1 MMNTCINC
9 QAQNPSDYQFCQY
22 CGNRILAIAIEEV
35 SLEKDRAPDRAPDHA
50 PDQFSSQLK
59 DQLLAPELNP
69 VEQTLEIKN
78 PLEENLS
85 EIDLSINNFTD
96 PMELSS
102 NSIPHQNFK
111 IADLEIDEVQMIA
124 SEMIASEV
132 IEDVMIPN
140 SNSPLSN
147 QPSAELPTIIREPV
161 IEPNIFTLAEVVI
174 PPEIYLQSIAYAGKT
189 DVGKQRDRNE
199 DDFITIFQTRNI
211 DGKSQISDRSDRGLF
226 VLCDGMGGHE
236 GGEIASAIAVNS
248 ISEQFRPFWI
258 DTLPGERTLTEIISN
273 ANQAIFTK
281 NESEQRLSLGRMG
294 TTMVMLAIHDLDVM
308 IAHVGDSRIY
318 KVTNNPIKSNQQKF
332 APANPEY
339 LSETAKLEQITRD
352 HEVLNQLLDLG
363 LDLESAKSRPDAH
376 QLTQAMGPH
385 PSDILDPDIKSFS
398 LTESTLFLL
407 CSDGL
412 CDNDAIEQNWQTH
425 LLPILNKQID
435 IQTGVDNLI
444 ELGNNVNGH
453 DNLTAILVL
462 CDVLIK

>member
-1 MMNTCINC
+1 MNTCINC

-35 SLEKDRAPDRAPDHA
+35 SLEKDRAPEQSPYQLND
-50 PDQFSSQLK
+50 QLK
-59 DQLLAPELNP
+59 DQLLAQELNP
-69 VEQTLEIKN
+69 VEQTLDIKN

-85 EIDLSINNFTD
+85 EIDLSIHNFTD

-102 NSIPHQNFK
+102 NSIPRQDFK
-111 IADLEIDEVQMIA
+111 IADLEIDEAQ
-124 SEMIASEV
+124 MIASEV

-318 KVTNNPIKSNQQKF
+318 KVTNNPIRSNQQKF
-332 APANPEY
+332 PPTNPEY

-363 LDLESAKSRPDAH
+363 LDLESAQSRPDAH

-425 LLPILNKQID
+425 LLPILNRQID

-444 ELGNNVNGH
+444 ELGNKVNGH
-453 DNLTAILVL
+453 DNLTVILVL
-462 CDVLIK
+462 CVVLIK

>member
-35 SLEKDRAPDRAPDHA
+35 SLEKDRAPEQASD
-50 PDQFSSQLK
+50 QLK
-59 DQLLAPELNP
+59 DQPLVQELNL
-69 VEQTLEIKN
+69 VEQTLDIKN

-96 PMELSS
+96 PMELST
-102 NSIPHQNFK
+102 NSILHQDFK
-111 IADLEIDEVQMIA
+111 IADLEIDEAQ
-124 SEMIASEV
+124 MIASEV

-273 ANQAIFTK
+273 ANQAIFSK

-318 KVTNNPIKSNQQKF
+318 KVTNNPIRSNQQKF
-332 APANPEY
+332 PPTNPEY

-363 LDLESAKSRPDAH
+363 LDLESAQSRPDAH

-425 LLPILNKQID
+425 LLPILNRQID

-444 ELGNNVNGH
+444 ELGNKVNGH
-453 DNLTAILVL
+453 DNLTVILVL
-462 CDVLIK
+462 CVVLIK

>member
-1 MMNTCINC
+1 MNTCINC

-35 SLEKDRAPDRAPDHA
+35 SLEKDRAPEQASD
-50 PDQFSSQLK
+50 QLK
-59 DQLLAPELNP
+59 DQPLVQELNL
-69 VEQTLEIKN
+69 VEQTLDIKN

-96 PMELSS
+96 PMELST
-102 NSIPHQNFK
+102 NSILHQDFK
-111 IADLEIDEVQMIA
+111 IADLEIDEAQ
-124 SEMIASEV
+124 MIASEV

-318 KVTNNPIKSNQQKF
+318 KVTNNPIRSNQQKF
-332 APANPEY
+332 PPTNPEY

-363 LDLESAKSRPDAH
+363 LDLESAQSRPDAH

-425 LLPILNKQID
+425 LLPILNRQID

-444 ELGNNVNGH
+444 ELGNKVNGH
-453 DNLTAILVL
+453 DNLTVILVL
-462 CDVLIK
+462 CVVLIK

>member
-1 MMNTCINC
+1 MNTCVNC

-22 CGNRILAIAIEEV
+22 CGNKMLAIAIEEV
-35 SLEKDRAPDRAPDHA
+35 ILGKDRPTNHPKDYQKDLHLVKQLNSI
-50 PDQFSSQLK
+50 DQPSAL
-59 DQLLAPELNP
+59 
-69 VEQTLEIKN
+69 KN
-78 PLEENLS
+78 PLEENLP
-85 EIDLSINNFTD
+85 EIDLSINNFAD
-96 PMELSS
+96 PMELSTTT
-102 NSIPHQNFK
+102 IPYQNFR
-111 IADLEIDEVQMIA
+111 IADLEIDDLEIDDFEAIKHEVSKDKISFNHDLALIDQ
-124 SEMIASEV
+124 
-132 IEDVMIPN
+132 PN
-140 SNSPLSN
+140 D
-147 QPSAELPTIIREPV
+147 ELPTIITKRALKT
-161 IEPNIFTLAEVVI
+161 NISAVTKIVV
-174 PPEIYLQSIAYAGKT
+174 PPEVYLQSIAYAGKT

-211 DGKSQISDRSDRGLF
+211 DGKSQVSDRSDRGLF

-332 APANPEY
+332 PPTNPEY
-339 LSETAKLEQITRD
+339 LSETAKLQQITRD

-363 LDLESAKSRPDAH
+363 LDLESAQSRPDAH

-412 CDNDAIEQNWQTH
+412 CDNDAIEQNWETH
-425 LLPILNKQID
+425 LLPILNRQID

-444 ELGNNVNGH
+444 ELGNKVNGH
-453 DNLTAILVL
+453 DNLTVILVL
-462 CDVLIK
+462 CVVLIK

>member
-1 MMNTCINC
+1 MNTCVNC

-22 CGNRILAIAIEEV
+22 CGNKMLAIAIEEV
-35 SLEKDRAPDRAPDHA
+35 ILGKDRPTNHPKDYQKDLHLVKQLNSI
-50 PDQFSSQLK
+50 DQPSAL
-59 DQLLAPELNP
+59 
-69 VEQTLEIKN
+69 KN
-78 PLEENLS
+78 PLEENLP
-85 EIDLSINNFTD
+85 EIDLSINNFAD
-96 PMELSS
+96 PMELSTTT
-102 NSIPHQNFK
+102 IPYQNFR
-111 IADLEIDEVQMIA
+111 IADLEIDDLEIDDFEAIKHEVSKDKISFNHDLALIDQ
-124 SEMIASEV
+124 
-132 IEDVMIPN
+132 PN
-140 SNSPLSN
+140 D
-147 QPSAELPTIIREPV
+147 ELPTIITKRALKT
-161 IEPNIFTLAEVVI
+161 NISAVTKIVV
-174 PPEIYLQSIAYAGKT
+174 PPEVYLQSIAYAGKT

-332 APANPEY
+332 PPTNPEY

-363 LDLESAKSRPDAH
+363 LDLESAQSRPDAH

-412 CDNDAIEQNWQTH
+412 CDNDAIEQNWETH
-425 LLPILNKQID
+425 LLPILNRQID

-444 ELGNNVNGH
+444 ELGNKVNGH
-453 DNLTAILVL
+453 DNLTVILVL
-462 CDVLIK
+462 CVVLIK

>member
-1 MMNTCINC
+1 MNTCINC

-35 SLEKDRAPDRAPDHA
+35 SLEKDRAPEQSPYQLND
-50 PDQFSSQLK
+50 QLK
-59 DQLLAPELNP
+59 DQLLAQELNP
-69 VEQTLEIKN
+69 VEQTLDIKN

-96 PMELSS
+96 PMELST
-102 NSIPHQNFK
+102 NSILHQDFK
-111 IADLEIDEVQMIA
+111 IADLEIDEAQ
-124 SEMIASEV
+124 MIASEV

-273 ANQAIFTK
+273 ANQAIFSK

-332 APANPEY
+332 PPTNPEY

-363 LDLESAKSRPDAH
+363 LDLESAQSRPDAH

-425 LLPILNKQID
+425 LLPILNRQID

-444 ELGNNVNGH
+444 ELGNKVNGH
-453 DNLTAILVL
+453 DNLTVILVL
-462 CDVLIK
+462 CVVLIK

>member
-1 MMNTCINC
+1 MNTCVNC

-22 CGNRILAIAIEEV
+22 CGNKMLAIAIKEV
-35 SLEKDRAPDRAPDHA
+35 TLEKNRPTNHPKDHQKDLQLVKQLNSL
-50 PDQFSSQLK
+50 DQPLG
-59 DQLLAPELNP
+59 L
-69 VEQTLEIKN
+69 KN
-78 PLEENLS
+78 PLEENLP
-85 EIDLSINNFTD
+85 EIDLSINNFAD
-96 PMELSS
+96 PMELSTTT
-102 NSIPHQNFK
+102 IPYQNFR
-111 IADLEIDEVQMIA
+111 IADLEIDDLEIDNFEIDDFEVLE
-124 SEMIASEV
+124 SKT
-132 IEDVMIPN
+132 IEDKMNANHDLVLI
-140 SNSPLSN
+140 N
-147 QPSAELPTIIREPV
+147 QPTDDLPTIITKRS
-161 IEPNIFTLAEVVI
+161 IKTNISTVTKIVV
-174 PPEIYLQSIAYAGKT
+174 PPEVYLQSIAYAGKT

-199 DDFITIFQTRNI
+199 DDFVTIFQTRNI
-211 DGKSQISDRSDRGLF
+211 NGKSQTGDRSDRGLF

-273 ANQAIFTK
+273 ANQSIFTK

-332 APANPEY
+332 PTTNPEY

-363 LDLESAKSRPDAH
+363 LDLESAQSRPDAH

-385 PSDILDPDIKSFS
+385 SSDILDPDIKSFS
-398 LTESTLFLL
+398 LTEPTLFLL

-435 IQTGVDNLI
+435 VQTGVDNLI

-462 CDVLIK
+462 CDVLLK

>member
-1 MMNTCINC
+1 MNTCINC

-35 SLEKDRAPDRAPDHA
+35 SLEKDRAPEQSPYQLND
-50 PDQFSSQLK
+50 QLK
-59 DQLLAPELNP
+59 DQLLAQELNP
-69 VEQTLEIKN
+69 VEQTLDIKN

-85 EIDLSINNFTD
+85 EIDLSIHNFTD

-102 NSIPHQNFK
+102 NSIPRQDFK
-111 IADLEIDEVQMIA
+111 IADLEIDEA
-124 SEMIASEV
+124 EMMASEV

-140 SNSPLSN
+140 SNSLLSN

-161 IEPNIFTLAEVVI
+161 IDPNIFTLAEVVI
-174 PPEIYLQSIAYAGKT
+174 PPEIYLQSITYAGKT

-318 KVTNNPIKSNQQKF
+318 KVTNNPIRSNQQKF
-332 APANPEY
+332 PPTNPEY

-363 LDLESAKSRPDAH
+363 LDLESAQSRPDAH

-425 LLPILNKQID
+425 LLPILNRQID

-444 ELGNNVNGH
+444 ELGNKVNGH
-453 DNLTAILVL
+453 DNLTVILVL
-462 CDVLIK
+462 CVVLIK

>member
-1 MMNTCINC
+1 MNTCINC

-35 SLEKDRAPDRAPDHA
+35 SLEKDRAPEQSPYQLND
-50 PDQFSSQLK
+50 QLK
-59 DQLLAPELNP
+59 DQLLAQELNP
-69 VEQTLEIKN
+69 VEQTLDIKN

-85 EIDLSINNFTD
+85 EIDLSIHNFTD

-102 NSIPHQNFK
+102 NSIPRQDFK
-111 IADLEIDEVQMIA
+111 IADLEIDEAQ
-124 SEMIASEV
+124 MIASEV

-273 ANQAIFTK
+273 ANQAIFSK

-318 KVTNNPIKSNQQKF
+318 KVTNNPIRSNQQKF
-332 APANPEY
+332 PPTNPEY

-363 LDLESAKSRPDAH
+363 LDLESAQSRPDAH

-425 LLPILNKQID
+425 LLPILNRQID

-444 ELGNNVNGH
+444 ELGNKVNGH
-453 DNLTAILVL
+453 DNLTVILVL
-462 CDVLIK
+462 CVVLIK

>member
-1 MMNTCINC
+1 MNTCINC

-35 SLEKDRAPDRAPDHA
+35 SLEKDRAPEQASD
-50 PDQFSSQLK
+50 QLK
-59 DQLLAPELNP
+59 DQPLVQELNL
-69 VEQTLEIKN
+69 VEQTLDIKN

-96 PMELSS
+96 PMELST
-102 NSIPHQNFK
+102 NSILHQDFK
-111 IADLEIDEVQMIA
+111 IADLEIDEAQ
-124 SEMIASEV
+124 MIASEV

-273 ANQAIFTK
+273 ANQAIFSK

-318 KVTNNPIKSNQQKF
+318 KVTNNPIRSNQQKF
-332 APANPEY
+332 PPTNPEY

-363 LDLESAKSRPDAH
+363 LDLESAQSRPDAH

-425 LLPILNKQID
+425 LLPILNRQID

-444 ELGNNVNGH
+444 ELGNKVNGH
-453 DNLTAILVL
+453 DNLTVILVL
-462 CDVLIK
+462 CVVLIK

>member
-1 MMNTCINC
+1 MNTCINC

-35 SLEKDRAPDRAPDHA
+35 SLEKDRAPEQSPN
-50 PDQFSSQLK
+50 QLN
-59 DQLLAPELNP
+59 DQLLAQELNP
-69 VEQTLEIKN
+69 VEQTLDIKN

-85 EIDLSINNFTD
+85 DIDLSIHNFTD

-102 NSIPHQNFK
+102 NSIPRQDFK
-111 IADLEIDEVQMIA
+111 IADLEIDEA
-124 SEMIASEV
+124 EMIANEV

-147 QPSAELPTIIREPV
+147 QPIAELPTIIREPV

-332 APANPEY
+332 PPTNPEY

-363 LDLESAKSRPDAH
+363 LDLESAQSRPDAH

-412 CDNDAIEQNWQTH
+412 CDNDAIEQNWETH
-425 LLPILNKQID
+425 LLPILNRQID

-444 ELGNNVNGH
+444 ELGNKVNGH
-453 DNLTAILVL
+453 DNLTVILVL
-462 CDVLIK
+462 CVVLIK

>member
-35 SLEKDRAPDRAPDHA
+35 SLEKDRAPEQSPN
-50 PDQFSSQLK
+50 QLN
-59 DQLLAPELNP
+59 DQLLAQELNP
-69 VEQTLEIKN
+69 VEQTLDIKN

-85 EIDLSINNFTD
+85 DIDLSIHNFTD

-102 NSIPHQNFK
+102 NSIPRQDFK
-111 IADLEIDEVQMIA
+111 IADLEIDEA
-124 SEMIASEV
+124 EMIANEV

-147 QPSAELPTIIREPV
+147 QPIAELPTIIREPV

-332 APANPEY
+332 PPTNPEY

-363 LDLESAKSRPDAH
+363 LDLESAQSRPDAH

-412 CDNDAIEQNWQTH
+412 CDNDAIEQNWETH
-425 LLPILNKQID
+425 LLPILNRQID

-444 ELGNNVNGH
+444 ELGNKVNGH
-453 DNLTAILVL
+453 DNLTVILVL
-462 CDVLIK
+462 CVVLIK

>member
-1 MMNTCINC
+1 MRFFLKPIFVALSHCLLFFCISSSAAAFEEERC
-9 QAQNPSDYQFCQY
+9 RLLQDKACVDYSEKIIEGVATSQCWKYEQKFDCISKEQNHCS
-22 CGNRILAIAIEEV
+22 
-35 SLEKDRAPDRAPDHA
+35 SLEANRGC
-50 PDQFSSQLK
+50 
-59 DQLLAPELNP
+59 N
-69 VEQTLEIKN
+69 
-78 PLEENLS
+78 
-85 EIDLSINNFTD
+85 
-96 PMELSS
+96 ELSS
-102 NSIPHQNFK
+102 NC
-111 IADLEIDEVQMIA
+111 
-124 SEMIASEV
+124 SE
-132 IEDVMIPN
+132 N
-140 SNSPLSN
+140 SNLGLCKNLEKKFSCGKKLEERSEIKHIDTQFHVRRDEKDLSN
-147 QPSAELPTIIREPV
+147 CSKEEINQYCEIAEEVCLEPK
-161 IEPNIFTLAEVVI
+161 E
-174 PPEIYLQSIAYAGKT
+174 
-189 DVGKQRDRNE
+189 
-199 DDFITIFQTRNI
+199 TRNI
-211 DGKSQISDRSDRGLF
+211 NGKSQISDRSDRGLF

-318 KVTNNPIKSNQQKF
+318 KVTNNPIRANQQKF
-332 APANPEY
+332 PPSNPEY

>member
-22 CGNRILAIAIEEV
+22 CGNKILTIAIEEV
-35 SLEKDRAPDRAPDHA
+35 SLEKDRAPDQSPYQLN
-50 PDQFSSQLK
+50 DQLN
-59 DQLLAPELNP
+59 DQLLAQELNP
-69 VEQTLEIKN
+69 VEQTLDIKN

-102 NSIPHQNFK
+102 NSIPRQDFK
-111 IADLEIDEVQMIA
+111 IADLEIDEA
-124 SEMIASEV
+124 EMMASEV

-174 PPEIYLQSIAYAGKT
+174 PPEIYLQGISYAGKT

-332 APANPEY
+332 PPTNPEY

-363 LDLESAKSRPDAH
+363 LDLESAQSRPDAH

-412 CDNDAIEQNWQTH
+412 CDNDAIEQNWETH
-425 LLPILNKQID
+425 LLPILNRQID

-462 CDVLIK
+462 CDVLLK

>member
-1 MMNTCINC
+1 MNTCINC

-35 SLEKDRAPDRAPDHA
+35 SLEKDRAPEQSPYQLND
-50 PDQFSSQLK
+50 QLK
-59 DQLLAPELNP
+59 DQLLAQELNP
-69 VEQTLEIKN
+69 VEQTLDIKN

-96 PMELSS
+96 PMELST
-102 NSIPHQNFK
+102 NSILHQDFK
-111 IADLEIDEVQMIA
+111 IADLEIDEAQ
-124 SEMIASEV
+124 MIASEV

-273 ANQAIFTK
+273 ANQAIFSK

-332 APANPEY
+332 PPTNPEY

-363 LDLESAKSRPDAH
+363 LDLESAQSRPDAH

-412 CDNDAIEQNWQTH
+412 CDNDAIEQNWETH
-425 LLPILNKQID
+425 LLPILNRQID

-444 ELGNNVNGH
+444 ELGNKVNGH
-453 DNLTAILVL
+453 DNLTVILVL
-462 CDVLIK
+462 CVVLIK

>member
-1 MMNTCINC
+1 M
-9 QAQNPSDYQFCQY
+9 
-22 CGNRILAIAIEEV
+22 LAIAIEEV
-35 SLEKDRAPDRAPDHA
+35 ILGKDRPTNHPKDYQKDLHLVKQLNSI
-50 PDQFSSQLK
+50 DQPSAL
-59 DQLLAPELNP
+59 
-69 VEQTLEIKN
+69 KN
-78 PLEENLS
+78 PLEENLP
-85 EIDLSINNFTD
+85 EIDLSINNFAD
-96 PMELSS
+96 PMELSTTT
-102 NSIPHQNFK
+102 IPYQNFR
-111 IADLEIDEVQMIA
+111 IADLEIDDLEIDDFEAIKHEVSKDKISFNHDLALIDQ
-124 SEMIASEV
+124 
-132 IEDVMIPN
+132 PN
-140 SNSPLSN
+140 D
-147 QPSAELPTIIREPV
+147 ELPTIITKRALKT
-161 IEPNIFTLAEVVI
+161 NISAVTKIVV
-174 PPEIYLQSIAYAGKT
+174 PPEVYLQSIAYAGKT

-236 GGEIASAIAVNS
+236 GGEIASVIAVNS
-248 ISEQFRPFWI
+248 IAEQFRPFWI

-332 APANPEY
+332 PPTNPEY
-339 LSETAKLEQITRD
+339 LSETAKLQQITRD

-363 LDLESAKSRPDAH
+363 LDLESAQSRPDAH

-412 CDNDAIEQNWQTH
+412 CDNDAIEQNWETH
-425 LLPILNKQID
+425 LLPILNRQID

-444 ELGNNVNGH
+444 ELGNKVNGH
-453 DNLTAILVL
+453 DNLTVILVL
-462 CDVLIK
+462 CVVLIK

>member
-1 MMNTCINC
+1 MNTCVNC

-22 CGNRILAIAIEEV
+22 CGNKMLAIAIEEV
-35 SLEKDRAPDRAPDHA
+35 TLEKNRPTNHPKDHQKDLQLVKQLNSL
-50 PDQFSSQLK
+50 DQPLG
-59 DQLLAPELNP
+59 L
-69 VEQTLEIKN
+69 KN
-78 PLEENLS
+78 PLEENLP
-85 EIDLSINNFTD
+85 EIDLSINNFAD
-96 PMELSS
+96 PMELSTTT
-102 NSIPHQNFK
+102 IPYQNFR
-111 IADLEIDEVQMIA
+111 IADLEIDDLEIDNFEIDDFEVLE
-124 SEMIASEV
+124 SKT
-132 IEDVMIPN
+132 IEDKMNANHDLVLI
-140 SNSPLSN
+140 N
-147 QPSAELPTIIREPV
+147 QPTDDLPTIITKRS
-161 IEPNIFTLAEVVI
+161 IKTNISTVTKIVV
-174 PPEIYLQSIAYAGKT
+174 PPEVYLQSIAYAGKT

-199 DDFITIFQTRNI
+199 DDFVTIFQTRNI
-211 DGKSQISDRSDRGLF
+211 NGKSQTGDRSDRGLF

-273 ANQAIFTK
+273 ANQSIFTK

-332 APANPEY
+332 PTTNPEY

-363 LDLESAKSRPDAH
+363 LDLESAQSRPDAH

-385 PSDILDPDIKSFS
+385 SSDILDPDIKSFS
-398 LTESTLFLL
+398 LTEPTLFLL

-435 IQTGVDNLI
+435 VQTGVDNLI

-462 CDVLIK
+462 CDVLLK

>member
-1 MMNTCINC
+1 MNTCINC

-22 CGNRILAIAIEEV
+22 CGNRILEIAIEEV
-35 SLEKDRAPDRAPDHA
+35 SLEKDRAPEQASD
-50 PDQFSSQLK
+50 QLK
-59 DQLLAPELNP
+59 DQPLVQELNL
-69 VEQTLEIKN
+69 VEQTLDIKN

-96 PMELSS
+96 PMELST
-102 NSIPHQNFK
+102 NSILHQDFK
-111 IADLEIDEVQMIA
+111 IADLEIDEAQ
-124 SEMIASEV
+124 MIASEV

-273 ANQAIFTK
+273 ANQAIFSK

-332 APANPEY
+332 PPTNPEY

-363 LDLESAKSRPDAH
+363 LDLESAQSRPDAH

-412 CDNDAIEQNWQTH
+412 CDNDAIEQNWETH
-425 LLPILNKQID
+425 LLPILNRQID

-444 ELGNNVNGH
+444 ELGNKVNGH
-453 DNLTAILVL
+453 DNLTVILVL
-462 CDVLIK
+462 CVVLIK

>member
-1 MMNTCINC
+1 MMNTCVNC

-22 CGNRILAIAIEEV
+22 CGNKMLAIAIEEV
-35 SLEKDRAPDRAPDHA
+35 ILGKDRPTNHPKDYQKDLHLVKQLNSI
-50 PDQFSSQLK
+50 DQPSAL
-59 DQLLAPELNP
+59 
-69 VEQTLEIKN
+69 KN
-78 PLEENLS
+78 PLEENLP
-85 EIDLSINNFTD
+85 EIDLSINNFAD
-96 PMELSS
+96 PMELSTTT
-102 NSIPHQNFK
+102 IPYQNFR
-111 IADLEIDEVQMIA
+111 IADLEIDDLEIDDFEAIKHEVSKDKISFNHDLALIDQ
-124 SEMIASEV
+124 
-132 IEDVMIPN
+132 PN
-140 SNSPLSN
+140 D
-147 QPSAELPTIIREPV
+147 ELPTIITKRALKT
-161 IEPNIFTLAEVVI
+161 NISAVTKIVV
-174 PPEIYLQSIAYAGKT
+174 PPEVYLQSIAYAGKT

-332 APANPEY
+332 HPEY

-363 LDLESAKSRPDAH
+363 LDLESAQSRPDAH

-412 CDNDAIEQNWQTH
+412 CDNDAIEQNWETH
-425 LLPILNKQID
+425 LLPILNRQID

-444 ELGNNVNGH
+444 ELGNKVNGH
-453 DNLTAILVL
+453 DNLTVILVL
-462 CDVLIK
+462 CVVLIK

>member
-1 MMNTCINC
+1 MNTCINC

-35 SLEKDRAPDRAPDHA
+35 SLEKDRAPEQASD
-50 PDQFSSQLK
+50 QLK
-59 DQLLAPELNP
+59 DQPLVQELNL
-69 VEQTLEIKN
+69 VEQTLDIKN

-96 PMELSS
+96 PMELST
-102 NSIPHQNFK
+102 NSILHQDFK
-111 IADLEIDEVQMIA
+111 IADLEIDEAQ
-124 SEMIASEV
+124 MIASEV

-318 KVTNNPIKSNQQKF
+318 KVTNNPIRSNQQKF
-332 APANPEY
+332 PPTNPEY

-363 LDLESAKSRPDAH
+363 LDLESAQSRPDAH

-412 CDNDAIEQNWQTH
+412 CDNDAIEQNWETH
-425 LLPILNKQID
+425 LLPILNRQID

-444 ELGNNVNGH
+444 ELGNKVNGH
-453 DNLTAILVL
+453 DNLTVILVL
-462 CDVLIK
+462 CVVLIK

>member
-22 CGNRILAIAIEEV
+22 CGNRILEIAIEEV
-35 SLEKDRAPDRAPDHA
+35 SLEKDRAPEQASD
-50 PDQFSSQLK
+50 QLK
-59 DQLLAPELNP
+59 DQPLVQELNL
-69 VEQTLEIKN
+69 VEQTLDIKN

-96 PMELSS
+96 PMELST
-102 NSIPHQNFK
+102 NSILHQDFK
-111 IADLEIDEVQMIA
+111 IADLEIDEAQ
-124 SEMIASEV
+124 MIASEV

-318 KVTNNPIKSNQQKF
+318 KVTNNPIRSNQQKF
-332 APANPEY
+332 PPTNPEY

-363 LDLESAKSRPDAH
+363 LDLESAQSRPDAH

-425 LLPILNKQID
+425 LLPILNRQID

-444 ELGNNVNGH
+444 ELGNKVNGH
-453 DNLTAILVL
+453 DNLTVILVL
-462 CDVLIK
+462 CVVLIK

>member
-1 MMNTCINC
+1 M
-9 QAQNPSDYQFCQY
+9 
-22 CGNRILAIAIEEV
+22 LAIAIKEV
-35 SLEKDRAPDRAPDHA
+35 TLEKNRPTNHPKDHQKDLQLVKQLNSL
-50 PDQFSSQLK
+50 DQPLG
-59 DQLLAPELNP
+59 L
-69 VEQTLEIKN
+69 KN
-78 PLEENLS
+78 PLEENLP
-85 EIDLSINNFTD
+85 EIDLSINNFAD
-96 PMELSS
+96 PMELSTTT
-102 NSIPHQNFK
+102 IPYQNFR
-111 IADLEIDEVQMIA
+111 IADLEIDDLEIDNFEIDDFEVLE
-124 SEMIASEV
+124 SKT
-132 IEDVMIPN
+132 IEDKMNANHDLVLI
-140 SNSPLSN
+140 N
-147 QPSAELPTIIREPV
+147 QPTDDLPTIITKRS
-161 IEPNIFTLAEVVI
+161 IKTNISTVTKIVV
-174 PPEIYLQSIAYAGKT
+174 PPEVYLQSIAYAGKT

-199 DDFITIFQTRNI
+199 DDFVTIFQTRNI
-211 DGKSQISDRSDRGLF
+211 NGKSQTGDRSDRGLF

-273 ANQAIFTK
+273 ANQSIFTK

-332 APANPEY
+332 PTTNPEY

-363 LDLESAKSRPDAH
+363 LDLESAQSRPDAH

-385 PSDILDPDIKSFS
+385 SSDILDPDIKSFS
-398 LTESTLFLL
+398 LTEPTLFLL

-435 IQTGVDNLI
+435 VQTGVDNLI

-462 CDVLIK
+462 CDVLLK

>member
-35 SLEKDRAPDRAPDHA
+35 SLEKDRAPEQSPN
-50 PDQFSSQLK
+50 QLN
-59 DQLLAPELNP
+59 DQLLAQELNP
-69 VEQTLEIKN
+69 VEQTLDIKN

-85 EIDLSINNFTD
+85 DIDLSIHNFTD

-102 NSIPHQNFK
+102 NSIPRQDFK
-111 IADLEIDEVQMIA
+111 IADLEIDEA
-124 SEMIASEV
+124 EMIANEV

-147 QPSAELPTIIREPV
+147 QPIAELPTIIREPV

-248 ISEQFRPFWI
+248 ISEQFRP
-258 DTLPGERTLTEIISN
+258 
-273 ANQAIFTK
+273 
-281 NESEQRLSLGRMG
+281 
-294 TTMVMLAIHDLDVM
+294 LD
-308 IAHVGDSRIY
+308 
-318 KVTNNPIKSNQQKF
+318 
-332 APANPEY
+332 
-339 LSETAKLEQITRD
+339 
-352 HEVLNQLLDLG
+352 
-363 LDLESAKSRPDAH
+363 
-376 QLTQAMGPH
+376 
-385 PSDILDPDIKSFS
+385 
-398 LTESTLFLL
+398 
-407 CSDGL
+407 
-412 CDNDAIEQNWQTH
+412 
-425 LLPILNKQID
+425 
-435 IQTGVDNLI
+435 
-444 ELGNNVNGH
+444 
-453 DNLTAILVL
+453 
-462 CDVLIK
+462 

>member
-1 MMNTCINC
+1 MMNTCVNC
-9 QAQNPSDYQFCQY
+9 QAQNPSDYRFCQY
-22 CGNRILAIAIEEV
+22 CGNKMLAIAIEEV
-35 SLEKDRAPDRAPDHA
+35 ILGKDRPTNHPKDYQEDLQLVKQLNSL
-50 PDQFSSQLK
+50 DQPLG
-59 DQLLAPELNP
+59 L
-69 VEQTLEIKN
+69 KN
-78 PLEENLS
+78 PLEENLP
-85 EIDLSINNFTD
+85 EIDLSINNFAD
-96 PMELSS
+96 PMELSTTTIS
-102 NSIPHQNFK
+102 YQNFR
-111 IADLEIDEVQMIA
+111 IADLEIDDLEIDDLEIDDFEAIKPEIIKDKISVNHDLALIDQ
-124 SEMIASEV
+124 
-132 IEDVMIPN
+132 PN
-140 SNSPLSN
+140 D
-147 QPSAELPTIIREPV
+147 ELPTIISKRALKT
-161 IEPNIFTLAEVVI
+161 NISAVTKIV
-174 PPEIYLQSIAYAGKT
+174 PPEVYLQSLSYAGKT
-189 DVGKQRDRNE
+189 DVGKQRERNE
-199 DDFITIFQTRNI
+199 DDFVTIFQTRNI

-273 ANQAIFTK
+273 ANQAIFSK
-281 NESEQRLSLGRMG
+281 NESEKRLSLGRMG

-318 KVTNNPIKSNQQKF
+318 KVTNNPIRSNQQKF
-332 APANPEY
+332 PTTNPEY

-385 PSDILDPDIKSFS
+385 SSDILDPDIKSFS
-398 LTESTLFLL
+398 LTEPTLFLL

-435 IQTGVDNLI
+435 VQTGVDNLI

-453 DNLTAILVL
+453 DNLTVILVL
-462 CDVLIK
+462 CDVLLK

>member
-1 MMNTCINC
+1 MNTCINC

-22 CGNRILAIAIEEV
+22 CGNKILTIAIEEV
-35 SLEKDRAPDRAPDHA
+35 SLEKDRAPDQSPYQLN
-50 PDQFSSQLK
+50 DQLN
-59 DQLLAPELNP
+59 DQLLAQELNP
-69 VEQTLEIKN
+69 VEQTLDIKN

-102 NSIPHQNFK
+102 NSIPRQDFK
-111 IADLEIDEVQMIA
+111 IADLEIDEA
-124 SEMIASEV
+124 EMMASEV

-174 PPEIYLQSIAYAGKT
+174 PPEIYLQGISYAGKT

-332 APANPEY
+332 PPTNPEY

-363 LDLESAKSRPDAH
+363 LDLESAQSRPDAH

-412 CDNDAIEQNWQTH
+412 CDNDAIEQNWETH
-425 LLPILNKQID
+425 LLPILNRQID

-462 CDVLIK
+462 CDVLLK

>member
-35 SLEKDRAPDRAPDHA
+35 SLEKDRAPEQASD
-50 PDQFSSQLK
+50 QLK
-59 DQLLAPELNP
+59 DQPLVQELNL
-69 VEQTLEIKN
+69 VEQTLDIKN

-96 PMELSS
+96 PMELST
-102 NSIPHQNFK
+102 NSILHQDFK
-111 IADLEIDEVQMIA
+111 IADLEIDEAQ
-124 SEMIASEV
+124 MIASEV

-273 ANQAIFTK
+273 ANQAIFSK

-332 APANPEY
+332 PPTNPEY

-363 LDLESAKSRPDAH
+363 LDLESAQSRPDAH

-412 CDNDAIEQNWQTH
+412 CDNDAIEQNWETH
-425 LLPILNKQID
+425 LLPILNRQID

-444 ELGNNVNGH
+444 ELGNKVNGH
-453 DNLTAILVL
+453 DNLTVILVL
-462 CDVLIK
+462 CVVLIK